1 ERNVSAVTAET
12 ASEPEDAGGQGSS
25 ALSRPMRED
34 SPAARIT
41 PQRAKDRAMRHDSK
55 LLRLCQGRGSPSEVN
70 NARYTMTLGE
80 GGQLQ
85 QIVVGNSFYGV
96 SSFAP
101 GAQTTGDDVDLES
114 QIL

>member
-1 ERNVSAVTAET
+1 
-12 ASEPEDAGGQGSS
+12 
-25 ALSRPMRED
+25 
-34 SPAARIT
+34 
-41 PQRAKDRAMRHDSK
+41 
-55 LLRLCQGRGSPSEVN
+55 
-70 NARYTMTLGE
+70 MTLGE